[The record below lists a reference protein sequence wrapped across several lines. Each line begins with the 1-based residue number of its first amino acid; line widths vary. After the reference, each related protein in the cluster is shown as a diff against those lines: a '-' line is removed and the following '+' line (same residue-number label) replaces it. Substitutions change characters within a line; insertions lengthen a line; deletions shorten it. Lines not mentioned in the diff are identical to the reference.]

1 MFMLHF
7 FLRLGFG
14 LFAFVALF
22 NAVFAAIGFSQP
34 EGGSLHNG
42 VKAFFWLSAGSAL
55 SAALLRYLSQR
66 VAVMRQQEP

>member
-14 LFAFVALF
+14 LFSVVALS
-22 NAVFAAIGFSQP
+22 NAVFGLIGYSQP

-42 VKAFFWLSAGSAL
+42 VKAFFWLSAGSASVAGL
-55 SAALLRYLSQR
+55 MLYLSRR
-66 VAVMRQQEP
+66 VALMKQQQP

>member
-22 NAVFAAIGFSQP
+22 NAVFAAIGFAQP

-42 VKAFFWLSAGSAL
+42 VKAFFWLSLGSA
-55 SAALLRYLSQR
+55 SAAALMRYLSQR
-66 VAVMRQQEP
+66 VAVMKRQQP